1 MRNAFKLLFRRH
13 VSDAEVRDEIEI
25 HIAMRAELNRQAG
38 MSEDEARLAARRQ
51 FGNTACIREQ
61 INDIYNFAF
70 LDAIYRYLRSRVS
83 TLLSTPGIAI
93 LAILLLYLSIYAIVI
108 MYIFVYGESLR

>member
-1 MRNAFKLLFRRH
+1 MRNAFKHLFRRY

-61 INDIYNFAF
+61 IYDIYNFAF
-70 LDAIYRYLRSRVS
+70 LDAIARNLRSGVRS
-83 TLLSTPGIAI
+83 LLRTPGFAF
-93 LAILLLYLSIYAIVI
+93 LAILILSLSLGAAGAEYS
-108 MYIFVYGESLR
+108 FVVCVFL